1 MTYSILSTPSLTHN
15 GQHSGVATSYLSTL
29 RPGDKLPVSVR
40 PSTSSFRLPDRATP
54 LIMIAAGAGLAPF
67 RGFIQERSILVS
79 QGAEVAPAMLFFG
92 CRGPEDDLYAHELTQ
107 WEEEG
112 VVTVMRA
119 YSRAGKQVRY
129 VQDKI
134 LDVHEAVCA
143 MWKEG
148 ARVYVCG
155 SKKMAKAAEDACV
168 EVLRQ
173 GLGGPKDSDMAWWT
187 DRFSADVFD

>member
-1 MTYSILSTPSLTHN
+1 
-15 GQHSGVATSYLSTL
+15 
-29 RPGDKLPVSVR
+29 
-40 PSTSSFRLPDRATP
+40 
-54 LIMIAAGAGLAPF
+54 MIAAGAGLAPF